1 MELLVLIIICLFL
14 SRAKINYG
22 ILAIALRG
30 NCPPIRVGVSVKVR
44 LSFRVG
50 GN

>member
-22 ILAIALRG
+22 ILAIALRE